1 MCCGNKRMS
10 FPTNSRNTSRFRPLT
25 PAAQARV
32 TYFQYLGSEP
42 MTIRGSNTGASY
54 QFAGYG
60 SKVAVDMTD
69 RASLATVADMHEIT
83 KERGAPPFPMVLW
96 TALGRQVPKNSK
108 PSN

>member
-1 MCCGNKRMS
+1 MCCGNKRTS
-10 FPTNSRNTSRFRPLT
+10 FSTSSQNTSRFRPIT

-42 MTIRGSNTGASY
+42 MTVRGSNTAACY

-69 RASLATVADMHEIT
+69 RASLAPVADMREI
-83 KERGAPPFPMVLW
+83 KR
-96 TALGRQVPKNSK
+96 
-108 PSN
+108 